1 MKLLTIRSLAV
12 ARDAKRCVRPHMALP
27 RPKLQARGRFSGQRM
42 PRKVLFRRE
51 AARVRATVA
60 CGTGGFA
67 LRRRAATGASM
78 RIFMFK
84 SRPKPSLRAFAGES
98 TGARLPAKYGPWDAT
113 GVIRPDKDP
122 PHKFARADIEAA
134 INGEG
139 FQLWVTKPM
148 VKAEAEAAAS

>member
-1 MKLLTIRSLAV
+1 
-12 ARDAKRCVRPHMALP
+12 
-27 RPKLQARGRFSGQRM
+27 M

-51 AARVRATVA
+51 AARVGATVA

-67 LRRRAATGASM
+67 LRRRAATGAAL

-122 PHKFARADIEAA
+122 PHKFARAHIEAS

-148 VKAEAEAAAS
+148 AKAEAEAAAS

>member
-1 MKLLTIRSLAV
+1 
-12 ARDAKRCVRPHMALP
+12 
-27 RPKLQARGRFSGQRM
+27 
-42 PRKVLFRRE
+42 
-51 AARVRATVA
+51 
-60 CGTGGFA
+60 
-67 LRRRAATGASM
+67 M

-122 PHKFARADIEAA
+122 PHKFARAEIEAA

-148 VKAEAEAAAS
+148 VKAEAEAEAAAS